1 MKWSKHKEREGM
13 MSTIDMVLILAGL
26 TGWLFVWR
34 LWGRF
39 VKSTAVALE
48 KQTSALKEVDALVM
62 GSRVVLVEEY
72 QVEIVAHEGFKK
84 LHLRFQDGT
93 GRTYRFEM
101 HPAYAHH
108 FSDDVLSKVAMAMKP
123 EMG

>member
-1 MKWSKHKEREGM
+1 M
-13 MSTIDMVLILAGL
+13 MSTIDVGLMLAVLFGL
-26 TGWLFVWR
+26 GWFFVLLRWHR
-34 LWGRF
+34 L

-48 KQTSALKEVDALVM
+48 KNANQL
-62 GSRVVLVEEY
+62 VLVEEY
-72 QVEIVAHEGFKK
+72 QVEIVAREGFKK

-93 GRTYRFEM
+93 GCTYRFEM

-108 FSDDVLSKVAMAMKP
+108 FSDDILSKVALSMKP